1 MIWKHTHPPFTA
13 AQSQV
18 TGIWSLLQ
26 PPVKYHKEFSPISWV
41 KGVYKLENCK
51 IQSAFKKKIYINLN
65 TLVSTLTFD

>member
-41 KGVYKLENCK
+41 KGVYKLEN
-51 IQSAFKKKIYINLN
+51 SAKYKVHLKKKSISI
-65 TLVSTLTFD
+65 